1 MEYRQ
6 MMTFQCGVGGVR
18 VISHVEKT
26 ADWIAGEGAW
36 ENCPETVGSCEDQ
49 GSGIP
54 VLRKAGR
61 VWAKGAMSLP

>member
-1 MEYRQ
+1 

-61 VWAKGAMSLP
+61 V